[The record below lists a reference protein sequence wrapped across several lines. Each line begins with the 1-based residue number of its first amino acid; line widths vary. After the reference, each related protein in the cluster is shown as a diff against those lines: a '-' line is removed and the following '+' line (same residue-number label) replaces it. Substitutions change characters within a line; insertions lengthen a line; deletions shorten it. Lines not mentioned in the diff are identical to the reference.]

1 MKLVNYQLQNQ
12 IETLSETKS
21 QDSFKQFLQN
31 ILEDDSKPY
40 YQKADY
46 VGLSLNTLKS
56 KIDDISLNIKELQSL
71 KKKLTESLDIAKAL
85 TANVLLEN
93 GVDRIDGNIISSLTL
108 SKESS
113 KEKNII
119 TIKNESKVM
128 GLGFVKFSVDTD
140 AVEAALETE
149 QGQKELKGLVEVIPM
164 TITSPAKVKVNTKR
178 ASANNIKETDEILV
192 IEEELEAAA

>member
-12 IETLSETKS
+12 IETLSEIKS
-21 QDSFKQFLQN
+21 QSSFKQYLQG

-46 VGLSLNTLKS
+46 VGLSLNELKN
-56 KIDDISLNIKELQSL
+56 KIDYLSSSIKELQNH
-71 KKKLTESLDIAKAL
+71 KKRLTESLDIAKVL
-85 TANVLLEN
+85 TAEILTKN
-93 GVDRIDGNIISSLTL
+93 GVDRIDGNIIGSLTL
-108 SKESS
+108 SKKST

-128 GLGFVKFSVDTD
+128 GLGFVKYSVDTN

-149 QGQKELKGLVEVIPM
+149 QGQKELKDLVEVIPM
-164 TITSPAKVKVNTKR
+164 TITSPARVKVNTKR

-192 IEEELEAAA
+192 IEEEFKEAA